1 MGVGVGFR
9 RRAVGLREACHGG
22 QNCTHMA
29 ASRRCATL
37 RQVVASQTVAIL
49 KEADAGRTAIV
60 GVVSDQS
67 HLFGIL
73 ERIRSLGLELV
84 RVETLCR

>member
-1 MGVGVGFR
+1 MSKPESYRIVVNGRLSDRFAAAFAGM
-9 RRAVGLREACHGG
+9 AIEAG
-22 QNCTHMA
+22 
-29 ASRRCATL
+29 
-37 RQVVASQTVAIL
+37 
-49 KEADAGRTAIV
+49 EGRTAIV
-60 GVVSDQS
+60 GVVDDQS

>member
-1 MGVGVGFR
+1 VNRPESYRIVVNGSLSDRFASAFAGM
-9 RRAVGLREACHGG
+9 AIEAGNG
-22 QNCTHMA
+22 Q
-29 ASRRCATL
+29 
-37 RQVVASQTVAIL
+37 
-49 KEADAGRTAIV
+49 TAIV

-73 ERIRSLGLELV
+73 ERIRSLGLELL

>member
-1 MGVGVGFR
+1 MSQPESYRIVVKGSLSDRFASAFAG
-9 RRAVGLREACHGG
+9 
-22 QNCTHMA
+22 MA
-29 ASRRCATL
+29 
-37 RQVVASQTVAIL
+37 I
-49 KEADAGRTAIV
+49 EADAGRTSIV

-84 RVETLCR
+84 CVETLCR